1 MDFQDKTGTQSTS
14 LPKKA
19 DGSVFITMKW
29 YSFRVP
35 STEIKLFQ
43 NIFNS
48 SDLTD
53 IKMKSCLPKLICF
66 EV

>member
-35 STEIKLFQ
+35 STEIKLFE
-43 NIFNS
+43 NI
-48 SDLTD
+48 
-53 IKMKSCLPKLICF
+53 LIAQI
-66 EV
+66 